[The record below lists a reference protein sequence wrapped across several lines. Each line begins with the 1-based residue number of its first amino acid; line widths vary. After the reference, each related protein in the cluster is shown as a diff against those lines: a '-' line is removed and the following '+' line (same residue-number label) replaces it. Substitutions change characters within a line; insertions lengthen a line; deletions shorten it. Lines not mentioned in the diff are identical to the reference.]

1 VSRRFGAF
9 ATVGAAG
16 FAIQAAAIV
25 LLTRA
30 GWSYVEATA
39 AGVELAVL
47 HNFVWHERWT
57 WRDREKAPSLLGRLG
72 RYHLSTGVTSIGGNV
87 LLTAMFVELTH
98 LPPVAANAAAVAL
111 MSLAHFQIADR
122 WVFARHALLL
132 TVLVGGTSAEAA
144 GAELQAATAA
154 DWARYVMRFE
164 TNPGAKT
171 RPPTVFGEPE
181 GEAVPV
187 SGGTIHR
194 WKGATMIR
202 GITVR
207 QLVQALMVPGTPP
220 PQEDVLEARVLARS
234 GDSLRVYLKLVRTAL
249 ITVTYDTEHEMTF
262 SQLSEGLAT
271 SRSVATSIR
280 EAGGGDRGFLWR
292 LNSYWRYVQ
301 TDAGVL
307 VELESLSLS
316 RTVPVLLRPVAG
328 PIVNRIARESVTRT
342 LESMKRHFERPT
354 AK

>member
-1 VSRRFGAF
+1 
-9 ATVGAAG
+9 
-16 FAIQAAAIV
+16 
-25 LLTRA
+25 
-30 GWSYVEATA
+30 
-39 AGVELAVL
+39 
-47 HNFVWHERWT
+47 
-57 WRDREKAPSLLGRLG
+57 
-72 RYHLSTGVTSIGGNV
+72 
-87 LLTAMFVELTH
+87 M
-98 LPPVAANAAAVAL
+98 

-132 TVLVGGTSAEAA
+132 TMLVSATAAEAA
-144 GAELQAATAA
+144 GAELQPATAA
-154 DWARYVMRFE
+154 DWARYVTRFE
-164 TNPGAKT
+164 TTLGANT
-171 RPPTVFGEPE
+171 HSATVRVEPE
-181 GEAVPV
+181 GETIPI

-194 WKGATMIR
+194 WKGATIIR
-202 GITVR
+202 GMTVR

-234 GDSLRVYLKLVRTAL
+234 SDSLRVYLKLVRTAL
-249 ITVTYDTEHEMTF
+249 ITVTYDTEHDMTF
-262 SQLSEGLAT
+262 TQLREGLAT

-307 VELESLSLS
+307 IELESLSLS

-328 PIVNRIARESVTRT
+328 PIVNRIARESVMRT
-342 LESMKRHFERPT
+342 LESMKRHFEQFT